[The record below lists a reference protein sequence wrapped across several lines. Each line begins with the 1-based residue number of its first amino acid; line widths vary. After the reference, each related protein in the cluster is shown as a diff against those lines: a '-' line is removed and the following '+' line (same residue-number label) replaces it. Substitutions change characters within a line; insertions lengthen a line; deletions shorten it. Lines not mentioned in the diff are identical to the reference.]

1 MERPGGPQR
10 QLGHIVHPRVDTMH
24 RLVEF
29 VRPITVLED
38 VFEPTQELIVVS
50 GRNPCRN
57 LTQADAGHGGGG

>member
-1 MERPGGPQR
+1 
-10 QLGHIVHPRVDTMH
+10 MH